1 MVSPLA
7 FSPGYV
13 KRLQARLVVFRPGWT
28 VKPRFLLF
36 QKNKMHPTG
45 PSSQAGLLFAL
56 SGVMC
61 LFLLAYLRPGGMDS
75 VGPLISYRDVDAI
88 QTQTEMTAQQIG
100 ASSILDYCSLR
111 QTITNFFCPTD
122 RIMSTLEPWPKRTW
136 DRAG

>member
-1 MVSPLA
+1 M
-7 FSPGYV
+7 
-13 KRLQARLVVFRPGWT
+13 

-111 QTITNFFCPTD
+111 QTITNFFL
-122 RIMSTLEPWPKRTW
+122 SHGSYHVNSRTMAEE
-136 DRAG
+136 DLG

>member
-1 MVSPLA
+1 M
-7 FSPGYV
+7 
-13 KRLQARLVVFRPGWT
+13 
-28 VKPRFLLF
+28 
-36 QKNKMHPTG
+36 PTG
-45 PSSQAGLLFAL
+45 PTGPSQAGLLFAL

-61 LFLLAYLRPGGMDS
+61 LFLLAYLRPLRDGF
-75 VGPLISYRDVDAI
+75 GPLISYRDVDAI

-122 RIMSTLEPWPKRTW
+122 RIMSTLEPWLKRTW